1 MRAKFIGDPRH
12 GGEGP
17 AAITL
22 YGVAFPK
29 GEWVEPI
36 PAALEAKLPG
46 NSHFETAASGDFLRP
61 APTPE
66 QFRDV
71 IYKAFQES
79 AAADPSAEPH
89 ATLDASAPAAFAAFD
104 PDGDGRP
111 GGSTASPEK
120 DALIAQLDAIGATF
134 DRRWGP
140 ARLKAALEVA
150 QFERG
155 DA

>member
-17 AAITL
+17 DTITL

-46 NSHFETAASGDFLRP
+46 NNHFETDSVAGDWADMPLVGTGGVTIRNP
-61 APTPE
+61 VA
-66 QFRDV
+66 V
-71 IYKAFQES
+71 
-79 AAADPSAEPH
+79 AAADPA
-89 ATLDASAPAAFAAFD
+89 DASADPAVTSFAAFD

-120 DALIAQLDAIGATF
+120 DALIAQLEGLNATF

-140 ARLKAALEVA
+140 ARLQAALEVA

-155 DA
+155 DD